1 MYVSIAP
8 ITMGVQELLDR
19 FVFVCTS
26 FGSLVAWNSS
36 RWHDMDRC
44 KTKKTQNTSSS
55 LFRSIF
61 HNGGSIP
68 SSSHRSHWL
77 IGSVFPTTEVLH
89 MRLLWPFF
97 FGRGEGKA
105 QWIIPPKY
113 ATSNLDEGRESWR
126 KSIKPAVKLRAGLWC
141 SQPCRF
147 FCFNEHSTMHS
158 EMKTFQFAPYW
169 ML

>member
-1 MYVSIAP
+1 MNIILPTILKCLEIPSDQLMYVSIAP

-19 FVFVCTS
+19 FVFGCTS

-36 RWHDMDRC
+36 RCHDMDRC
-44 KTKKTQNTSSS
+44 KTMKTQNTSSS

-89 MRLLWPFF
+89 MRLLWPTFW
-97 FGRGEGKA
+97 GGGLKLNELY
-105 QWIIPPKY
+105 PP
-113 ATSNLDEGRESWR
+113 N
-126 KSIKPAVKLRAGLWC
+126 
-141 SQPCRF
+141 
-147 FCFNEHSTMHS
+147 
-158 EMKTFQFAPYW
+158 
-169 ML
+169 MLLQT